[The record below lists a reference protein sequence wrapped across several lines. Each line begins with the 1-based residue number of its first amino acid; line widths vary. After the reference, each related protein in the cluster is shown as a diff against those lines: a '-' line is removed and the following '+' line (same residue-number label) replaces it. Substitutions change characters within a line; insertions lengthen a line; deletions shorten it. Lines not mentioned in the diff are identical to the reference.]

1 MGYNDMNAGSGEPLW
16 KAISV
21 GMQTDVAKELVH
33 DEKFKKTKDGIAL
46 IPNLEPL
53 KEYVEAALN
62 LNPKA
67 GWMATYAVFGGVR
80 TRVNLTALR
89 PAGPSHNKNQEPSTQ
104 TLHVQ
109 LSISIRISASD
120 SALKQEISDPVP
132 PLAPIKPLAPSE
144 PHPGKDLAKVNH
156 NDEVPGTDLAKEPPN
171 NGDEVSLA
179 SLDDQV
185 HTKTSEV
192 ESPPNQLTSTQPIEL
207 VTTVNDFDYQIG
219 EPMDPPP
226 HMRFLLMDNVVE
238 FVRKWAKH
246 NSYGLCEGSSH
257 AGKNINMQ
265 CDQAQGE
272 YCCLAP
278 FYLGHVGGNHWVLA
292 ELQVVDGVTPIPP
305 VVGSSRASS
314 QIIKAWTLPAW
325 INLPHGILINVRY
338 TDQFLVD
345 QKKKSKNPTK
355 ITDQYTAH

>member
-1 MGYNDMNAGSGEPLW
+1 
-16 KAISV
+16 
-21 GMQTDVAKELVH
+21 MQTDVAKELVH

-53 KEYVEAALN
+53 KEYVEAALLTPPSLPASN
-62 LNPKA
+62 
-67 GWMATYAVFGGVR
+67 ATI
-80 TRVNLTALR
+80 
-89 PAGPSHNKNQEPSTQ
+89 PP
-104 TLHVQ
+104 
-109 LSISIRISASD
+109 D
-120 SALKQEISDPVP
+120 VP

-246 NSYGLCEGSSH
+246 NGYGLSEGSSH